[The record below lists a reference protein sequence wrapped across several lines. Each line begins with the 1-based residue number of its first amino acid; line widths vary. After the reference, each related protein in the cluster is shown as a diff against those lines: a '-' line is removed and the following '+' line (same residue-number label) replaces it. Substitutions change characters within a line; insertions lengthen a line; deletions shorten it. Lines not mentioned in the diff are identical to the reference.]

1 MAGSPT
7 RRLRGAG
14 PRRWRRVLA
23 AGALTA
29 LPAAAT
35 GCSSATSRTIDAAS
49 ASSQISRQLAARY
62 HATPT
67 QVSCPS
73 GVAARRGRTFVCT
86 AVLDGQ
92 PIRLEAT
99 VTGTSGTFTVEP
111 IDPILVPSSVADQ
124 LSRLIS
130 SRIGRPASVTCP
142 GGAVVVVP
150 VQRTLTCVATI
161 PGATPRQVVVTVV
174 DRRGDFGYQL
184 SPAS

>member
-14 PRRWRRVLA
+14 PRRWRTVLA

-29 LPAAAT
+29 LPATAT
-35 GCSSATSRTIDAAS
+35 GCSSATTRTIDAAS
-49 ASSQISRQLAARY
+49 ASDQISGQLAARY

-67 QVSCPS
+67 QVACPS
-73 GVAARRGRTFVCT
+73 GVEARRDRTFVCT
-86 AVLDGQ
+86 AVLDGH
-92 PIRLEAT
+92 PIRMQAT
-99 VTGTSGTFTVEP
+99 VTATSGTFTVEP
-111 IDPILVPSSVADQ
+111 VDPILVPSTVAEQ

-130 SRIGRPASVTCP
+130 ARIGRPASVTCP

-150 VQRTLTCVATI
+150 VHRTLTCVAAI
-161 PGATPRQVVVTVV
+161 PGASPRQVVVTVV